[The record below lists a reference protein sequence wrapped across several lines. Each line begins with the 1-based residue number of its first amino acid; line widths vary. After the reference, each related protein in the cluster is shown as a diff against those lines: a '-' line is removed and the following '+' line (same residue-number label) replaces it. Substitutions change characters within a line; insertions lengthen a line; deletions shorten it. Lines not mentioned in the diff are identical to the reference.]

1 MSLTICRFCAVYLV
15 HLDRVEPLFGLF
27 VLFLIF
33 VVLAFDLYWQYLFI
47 MVVAKSFEIILET
60 LFSLSA
66 VSEKIGMPSPPHA
79 GGKDSSFLSMPEQ
92 LTPLDTAGMRS
103 VLTISPIFLVGC

>member
-1 MSLTICRFCAVYLV
+1 MSLTICCFCAVYLV
-15 HLDRVEPLFGLF
+15 HLDRVESLFGLF

-33 VVLAFDLYWQYLFI
+33 LVLAFDLYWQYLFI

-66 VSEKIGMPSPPHA
+66 VSEKIGMPSPHA

-92 LTPLDTAGMRS
+92 LTPLDTAGMKS